1 MANLDNESI
10 QRILTNELN
19 MKKVCALL
27 VPKMLSAEQKELKK
41 GNLI

>member
-19 MKKVCALL
+19 LKKVCAVL
-27 VPKMLSAEQKELKK
+27 VPKMLLAEQKRA
-41 GNLI
+41 